1 MKQYQN
7 FPSLQSDNLNESF
20 PFQLR
25 TIEWTLE
32 QEEYTCTES
41 HLHNHYEMIWIL
53 NGSGILRLDLQK
65 IGIRNNHVFCI
76 KPGQVHQFIPDPNT
90 EGFIISFSESFLNT
104 GEYEFDLTCEA
115 SFFELFT
122 KPEGIFIQN
131 EMEEDLKELIVKMGK
146 EFNNLYPFRTQL
158 IRRYLK
164 ILLIYLTR
172 QFEEGMQVS
181 QQTRNNELV
190 KRFISLLDKNF
201 KEMKMVADYANQ
213 LFITPNYL
221 NEIVKKHTGSP
232 AGHHIRHRVVLEAK
246 RLARYSDICMKE
258 IAYNLGFSDSAHF
271 SKFFKTVTGSNFS
284 DFKKGKITVALSA

>member
-7 FPSLQSDNLNESF
+7 FPLLQSDNLIDSF
-20 PFQLR
+20 PFKLR
-25 TIEWTLE
+25 SIQWVLE
-32 QEEYTCTES
+32 QEENPHMEP

-53 NGSGILRLDLQK
+53 NGSGALRLDLQK
-65 IGIRNNHVFCI
+65 IDIKNNRMFCI
-76 KPGQVHQFIPDPNT
+76 KPGQVHQFIPDTNT
-90 EGFIISFSESFLNT
+90 EGFVISFSESFLNT

-172 QFEEGMQVS
+172 QFEEGMQTS
-181 QQTRNNELV
+181 NQTRNNELV

-284 DFKKGKITVALSA
+284 DFKKEKITVALSA